1 MLQKVR
7 RTKQISFTSMI
18 CKIKFIPAFICIV
31 LIHLSHVTH
40 AQYSDYYTFEAKK
53 EKKKK
58 SNMPLTI
65 AGGVIGAGLLLEY
78 SGVFNKSKFQ
88 DQVLYRFPNVTT
100 SIDDY
105 FQYTPIAIGMG
116 LNAFGV
122 RGEHKFTHQLKRLAF
137 AEAICNATVFTIKTQ
152 TKHTRP
158 DGSAANSFP
167 SGHTAQAFC
176 AAAFL
181 DREYG
186 KKYPW
191 LRWLGYGM
199 ATTTGVCR
207 ILKNR
212 HWASDVVL
220 GAGIGYLSVDL
231 SYRLFDRWERNKN
244 LQITPMVGNKTYGLN
259 VVYRF

>member
-1 MLQKVR
+1 MTQ
-7 RTKQISFTSMI
+7 TKKIIPLLTTILLLFSHFSFSQFV
-18 CKIKFIPAFICIV
+18 KNLPIPNENHPYNKNNNKLA
-31 LIHLSHVTH
+31 LH
-40 AQYSDYYTFEAKK
+40 
-53 EKKKK
+53 
-58 SNMPLTI
+58 I
-65 AGGVIGAGLLLEY
+65 AGGVIATGLLLEY
-78 SGVFNKSKFQ
+78 SGIFDKKEFQ
-88 DQVLYRFPNVTT
+88 DDVLRQFPNVKT

-105 FQYTPIAIGMG
+105 FQYTPIAIGLG

-137 AEAICNATVFTIKTQ
+137 AEAICNATVFTIKSQ
-152 TKHTRP
+152 TKHKRP
-158 DGSAANSFP
+158 DGSAMNSFP

-186 KKYPW
+186 KQYPW

-231 SYRLFDRWERNKN
+231 SYRLFDRWEKNKN

-259 VVYRF
+259 IVYKF

>member
-1 MLQKVR
+1 
-7 RTKQISFTSMI
+7 MI
-18 CKIKFIPAFICIV
+18 CKKNFITSLLGIA
-31 LIHLSHVTH
+31 LIHICHLS
-40 AQYSDYYTFEAKK
+40 YSQFQANTDFEQAKFK
-53 EKKKK
+53 TKKT
-58 SNMPLTI
+58 NLPLTI
-65 AGGVIGAGLLLEY
+65 AAGAIGTGLLLEY
-78 SGVFNKSKFQ
+78 SGIFDKNKFQ
-88 DQVLYRFPNVTT
+88 DDVLYHFPNVKT

-186 KKYPW
+186 KQYPW

-231 SYRLFDRWERNKN
+231 SYRLFDRWEKNKN
-244 LQITPMVGNKTYGLN
+244 LLITPMVGNQTYGLN
-259 VVYRF
+259 VVYKF

>member
-1 MLQKVR
+1 MSKTYKFAASILFATFLHISNSSYSQFQKSYTAKHDKPVI
-7 RTKQISFTSMI
+7 KKANLSF
-18 CKIKFIPAFICIV
+18 A
-31 LIHLSHVTH
+31 
-40 AQYSDYYTFEAKK
+40 
-53 EKKKK
+53 
-58 SNMPLTI
+58 I
-65 AGGVIGAGLLLEY
+65 ATGVITTGVLLEY
-78 SGVFNKSKFQ
+78 SGLFNKKKFQ
-88 DQVLYRFPNVTT
+88 TNVLRSFPNVTT

-105 FQYTPIAIGMG
+105 FQFTPIAIGLGM
-116 LNAFGV
+116 NAFGKK
-122 RGEHKFTHQLKRLAF
+122 GEHKFTHQLKRLAL
-137 AEAICNATVFTIKTQ
+137 AEAICNASVFAIKSQ
-152 TKHTRP
+152 TKHIRP
-158 DGSAANSFP
+158 DGSTRNSFP

-186 KKYPW
+186 KQYPW

-231 SYRLFDRWERNKN
+231 SYRLFDRWEMNKN
-244 LQITPMVGNKTYGLN
+244 LQVTPIIGNQTYGLRM
-259 VVYRF
+259 VYNF